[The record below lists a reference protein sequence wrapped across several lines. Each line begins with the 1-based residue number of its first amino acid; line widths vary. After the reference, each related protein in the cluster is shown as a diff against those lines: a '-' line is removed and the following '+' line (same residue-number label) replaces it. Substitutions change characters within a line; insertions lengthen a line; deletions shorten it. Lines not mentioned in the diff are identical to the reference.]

1 MKFNPTYHRLN
12 IQVYDDVI
20 PHQMCQ
26 KLIDKFEAN
35 EGDVQIDTVFKNVR
49 HFKEVNLSQH
59 WQDEHTIMLNLLHG
73 AWKSFMTVERV
84 VFDIEW
90 PQQFGFEAFRM
101 KRYLPNGKDQFGPHT
116 DVGSYASARR
126 FLALQWYLNTVEVGG
141 ETGFGK
147 DVDNPDLL
155 VPAKEGRLLMFPP
168 LWTFPHWGAK
178 PQSGPKYIMTGYLHY
193 I

>member
-1 MKFNPTYHRLN
+1 M
-12 IQVYDDVI
+12 VYDDVL
-20 PHQMCQ
+20 PHYLCQ

-35 EGDVQIDTVFKNVR
+35 ENDVQVDTVFKNVR
-49 HFKEVNLSQH
+49 HFKEINLSQH
-59 WQDEHTIMLNLLHG
+59 WQDEHQIIVNVQQI
-73 AWKSFMTVERV
+73 AWKNYMAAQRLRY
-84 VFDIEW
+84 DIEW

-126 FLALQWYLNTVEVGG
+126 FLAFLWYLNSVENGG
-141 ETGFGK
+141 ETGFGL
-147 DVDNPDLL
+147 DVDNPDLT

-168 LWTFPHWGAK
+168 LWTFTHWGAK
-178 PQSGPKYIMTGYLHY
+178 PKSGLKYIISSYLHY